1 MTSVKKNGNISTNNL
16 YEYKSMS
23 IFVDKN
29 GIALQ
34 NSVTYTPNTG
44 LNSCMPKRAV
54 TVTPNVKYYIECTL
68 TWNGFTKTNSGGTFD
83 MWFQG
88 TQNDDLGN
96 TNPVTESLNNVKR
109 PRDVVLSK
117 TTGVYTYKATFTS
130 TSTSI
135 TKFGISIR
143 SDYSNGT
150 AWVTLSDI
158 LIVPEKYYIDLLS
171 SNATKTKFHNTY
183 ISCNEI
189 IEN

>member
-1 MTSVKKNGNISTNNL
+1 
-16 YEYKSMS
+16 
-23 IFVDKN
+23 
-29 GIALQ
+29 
-34 NSVTYTPNTG
+34 
-44 LNSCMPKRAV
+44 MPERVV

-68 TWNGFTKTNSGGTFD
+68 TWNGFTATNSGGTFD

-88 TQNDDLGN
+88 SQNDGWTTGN
-96 TNPVTESLNNVKR
+96 PITGALNDVKL

-130 TSTSI
+130 TNTSI

-171 SNATKTKFHNTY
+171 SNSVKTKFHNTY